1 MITASQVAFVKHN
14 EYIYVTGTDSSL
26 SFMYMI
32 LTSNCTSSSGC
43 LKFYLFQTKLILV
56 SKLVSISIF
65 FLNHWHQLS
74 FIPIF
79 KSISSTAKSISKYC
93 FFSLHLSL
101 LPLDYWSNLSLQ
113 LWFWYLKSTTDPV
126 KNLCWHYL
134 KLKSDGKRSFSDL

>member
-93 FFSLHLSL
+93 FFLCTCHCFPWTTDLTCHSNCGF
-101 LPLDYWSNLSLQ
+101 DISNLLLTQ
-113 LWFWYLKSTTDPV
+113 
-126 KNLCWHYL
+126 
-134 KLKSDGKRSFSDL
+134 